1 MTMPDWIGGEQG
13 IDLEQWKLLLSQY
26 GYGMIFLGVLLENT
40 GLPLPGE
47 TITLTGGF
55 LAGNQEL
62 DYWRVLGAAILGAI
76 LGDSLGYWVG
86 VWGGWPLLVRAG
98 RIFKIKEEQLQHARD
113 TFRRN
118 AGKAVLLGRFLTLL
132 RILAGPLAGI
142 SGMPYAR
149 FLVFNILGATAWA
162 TTMVTLSFFLGQAMP
177 LAQLVAH
184 IGQVALIGLLAV
196 VIWGIG
202 SYWQTRYSSSSHR
215 PQS

>member
-1 MTMPDWIGGEQG
+1 MPDWISGSQWA
-13 IDLEQWKLLLSQY
+13 DPEQWKLLLSQY
-26 GYGMIFLGVLLENT
+26 GYGMIFIGVLLENT

-55 LAGNQEL
+55 LAGNHEL
-62 DYWRVLGAAILGAI
+62 SYWQVLGAAISGAI

-98 RIFKIKEEQLQHARD
+98 RLFRITEAQLERARE

-142 SGMPYAR
+142 SGMPYPR
-149 FLVFNILGATAWA
+149 FLVFNVIGATAWA
-162 TTMVTLSFFLGQAMP
+162 TTMVTLSFGLGQAMP
-177 LAQLVAH
+177 LEQLVAH
-184 IGQVALIGLLAV
+184 IGQVGLIGLLGV
-196 VIWGIG
+196 VIWGIW
-202 SYWQTRYSSSSHR
+202 SYRRGIYSSSQR